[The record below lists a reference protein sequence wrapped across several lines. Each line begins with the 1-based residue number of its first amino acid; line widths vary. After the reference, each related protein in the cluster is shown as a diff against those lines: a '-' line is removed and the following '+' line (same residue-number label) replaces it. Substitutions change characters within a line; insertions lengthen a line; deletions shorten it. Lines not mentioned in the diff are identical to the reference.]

1 MGKVKDKI
9 LGDAAEKV
17 RELKDEYLQKEESL
31 RAVYEEGLKN
41 SAMENEKKLKSL
53 YESEV
58 RRLLAIRRLELR
70 KKLLSSK
77 REILRQLAESL
88 KDRIQG
94 DPALYKEFIEKAVR
108 SGVKTGSEEIAV
120 SRRDRALFNDEFMRH
135 LNLIASEMIGVEPSI
150 RLADDEMDIEGGVYL
165 RHGREKF
172 NASVTVSVESAV
184 YELEPELAVIL
195 FGGEN

>member
-41 SAMENEKKLKSL
+41 SEMENEKKLKSL
-53 YESEV
+53 YDSEV
-58 RRLLAIRRLELR
+58 RRLLAVRKLELR
-70 KKLLSSK
+70 KNILSAK
-77 REILRQLAESL
+77 REIIRQLAESV
-88 KDRIQG
+88 KERIQG
-94 DPALYKEFIEKAVR
+94 DPALYKKFIEKAVQ
-108 SGVKTGSEEIAV
+108 SGVKTGTEEIAV
-120 SRRDRALFNDEFMRH
+120 SRRDRELFNNEFMRH
-135 LNLIASEMIGVEPSI
+135 LNLIASEMIGGEPSL

>member
-31 RAVYEEGLKN
+31 RAVYDEGLKN

-53 YESEV
+53 YDSEV
-58 RRLLAIRRLELR
+58 RRLLAVRKLELR
-70 KKLLSSK
+70 KNILSVK
-77 REILRQLAESL
+77 REIIRQLAESV
-88 KDRIQG
+88 KERIQG

-108 SGVKTGSEEIAV
+108 SGVKTGTEEIAV
-120 SRRDRALFNDEFMRH
+120 SLKDRAMFTDEFMRH
-135 LNLIASEMIGVEPSI
+135 LNRIASEMIGGESSL
-150 RLADDEMDIEGGVYL
+150 RLADDETDIEGGVYL
-165 RHGREKF
+165 RSGRENF
-172 NASVTVSVESAV
+172 NASITVSVESAV
-184 YELEPELAVIL
+184 TESEPELAVIL